1 MREEEGDLTI
11 TAEHHHDH
19 DEAFGEQSAI
29 SEQIRI
35 AINSIRAN
43 DSTKKSFYLSPHDT
57 TQFTT
62 LTWKLLSQYIATNKH
77 LRIIGL
83 INCLP
88 HDRNV
93 DATNNISQLFDAL
106 TKSTSL
112 RRLSLLRNE
121 LDADGVHSMVSF
133 LRDSPHLAE
142 LSLSHN
148 TINGGCLDMLLSAL
162 HESSTMKFLRFSY
175 CSIDDISSLSTYT
188 LPNLRTLNLQGN
200 KIGNAGCIIISNLLR
215 KPDTKLISLELSGMG
230 DAEAVMLANSLKNNT
245 TLTSL
250 RLLDSDTIID
260 DVGCY
265 AFLKLLIDISSIEH
279 TCYKSNHTLTMLG
292 LPYSKK
298 KRTNLIQMW
307 INYACTDNDN
317 NISYN
322 NNNEN
327 TTTTTNAHAGGAA
340 AARDKVIRSQMISK
354 NRKKLCRL
362 QGVEYSY
369 LLEGVGANVLTRVL
383 ALIGENHGQR
393 EVFAAF
399 VQMAPELLSF
409 R

>member
-1 MREEEGDLTI
+1 M
-11 TAEHHHDH
+11 
-19 DEAFGEQSAI
+19 
-29 SEQIRI
+29 
-35 AINSIRAN
+35 
-43 DSTKKSFYLSPHDT
+43 Y
-57 TQFTT
+57 
-62 LTWKLLSQYIATNKH
+62 
-77 LRIIGL
+77 
-83 INCLP
+83 
-88 HDRNV
+88 
-93 DATNNISQLFDAL
+93 NNI
-106 TKSTSL
+106 
-112 RRLSLLRNE
+112 
-121 LDADGVHSMVSF
+121 
-133 LRDSPHLAE
+133 
-142 LSLSHN
+142 
-148 TINGGCLDMLLSAL
+148 
-162 HESSTMKFLRFSY
+162 
-175 CSIDDISSLSTYT
+175 
-188 LPNLRTLNLQGN
+188 
-200 KIGNAGCIIISNLLR
+200 NLLR

-230 DAEAVMLANSLKNNT
+230 DAEAVMLANSLKHNT

-317 NISYN
+317 NVSYI

-327 TTTTTNAHAGGAA
+327 TTTNAHAGGAA